1 MLESSA
7 LLMDLDLP
15 LRGLAAGFI
24 IAAPVGPVNVLCIQR
39 TLEKGWKPGIVAGLG
54 AAFADSLYGGIAG
67 FSITIVIQF
76 LIQEEF
82 WLRLIGGMLLMVI
95 GVVYYFKP
103 PLSIEAGKNGGSANS
118 DFASAFFLTL
128 ANPTTVLSFLTV
140 LAALGLGR
148 HRPLWE
154 TSLLI
159 AGIFC
164 GSMTWWLIL
173 TSGTNLLR
181 SKITDR
187 SIAWM
192 NRVAGI
198 AIGAFGLVNVV
209 LSRGRR
215 H

>member
-1 MLESSA
+1 
-7 LLMDLDLP
+7 MDLDLP

-39 TLEKGWKPGIVAGLG
+39 TLEKGWKPGIVSGLG

-67 FSITIVIQF
+67 FSISIIIQF
-76 LIQEEF
+76 LIQEQF
-82 WLRLIGGMLLMVI
+82 WFRLIGGILLMAI

-103 PLSIEAGKNGGSANS
+103 PPSIAAAQNRASANS
-118 DFASAFFLTL
+118 DFASAFLLTI

-140 LAALGLGR
+140 LATLGLGR
-148 HRPLWE
+148 LRPLWE

-159 AGIFC
+159 AGIFG

-173 TSGTNLLR
+173 TGGTNLLR
-181 SKITDR
+181 GKITDR
-187 SIAWM
+187 TVASM

>member
-1 MLESSA
+1 
-7 LLMDLDLP
+7 MDLDLP

-54 AAFADSLYGGIAG
+54 AAFADSFYGGIAG
-67 FSITIVIQF
+67 FSISIIIQF

-82 WLRLIGGMLLMVI
+82 WFRLIGGILLMAI

-103 PLSIEAGKNGGSANS
+103 PLSIEAGQNGAAANS
-118 DFASAFFLTL
+118 DFASALVLTM

-140 LAALGLGR
+140 LATLGLGR

-159 AGIFC
+159 VGIFC
-164 GSMTWWLIL
+164 GSMAWWLIL
-173 TSGTNLLR
+173 TSGTICCAAKLQ
-181 SKITDR
+181 TA
-187 SIAWM
+187 AWP
-192 NRVAGI
+192 G
-198 AIGAFGLVNVV
+198 
-209 LSRGRR
+209 
-215 H
+215 